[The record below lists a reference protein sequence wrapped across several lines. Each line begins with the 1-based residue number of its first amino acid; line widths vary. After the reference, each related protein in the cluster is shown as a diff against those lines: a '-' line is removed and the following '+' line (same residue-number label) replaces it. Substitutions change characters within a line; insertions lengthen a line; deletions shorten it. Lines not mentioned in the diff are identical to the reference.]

1 MPDAALAPGSA
12 ERTAFQQDYDR
23 IVFTSAFRRMKDKTQ
38 VFPLSKSD
46 YVRTRLTH
54 SLEAS
59 CVGRSLGALVGR
71 EIIARHELKNV
82 ESGDF
87 GAIVAAACLAHDIG
101 NPPFGHAGEDA
112 IREWFRNS
120 GLLERHP
127 FTPAQRADFEH
138 YEGNAQGF
146 RIVTRLQNPANPGLQ
161 LTSAVLAAFT
171 KYPRPSSVATELDG
185 KSGKKFGFFQQ
196 DIDNFRQVARST
208 GLVER
213 IPGTAWRRHPLAF
226 LVEVAD
232 DTCYLI
238 VDLEDAARLGFVP
251 YKDAECLLGDL
262 AAHLDAATPAQAEQ
276 RLGLETLQPHL
287 HVALVACAHELHV
300 AQQQRRHVVARCEER
315 GGVLELG
322 VDDDP
327 APAALAFLAGQLQH
341 FEEARDAQSAVVRL
355 AATRERLHRTQPRE
369 LAPAEIVDPPFRLA
383 FRARNGA
390 CRELGARRHVGAARQ
405 AAIVA
410 RDEHAV
416 ARHDE
421 VGLDHVGAL
430 RDRERVTFQRVFRQ
444 VAARAAMR
452 DHQRLRAIERVPGH
466 PAILRGE
473 NRDWRTGRRPAP
485 ATRGRTVSTTFAL
498 TLT

>member
-1 MPDAALAPGSA
+1 MGKKKIWEKLLSSERLGAGRAPGTA

-23 IVFTSAFRRMKDKTQ
+23 IVFTSAFRRLKDKTQ

-71 EIIARHELKNV
+71 EIIARHGLHHV

-112 IREWFRNS
+112 IREWFWQS
-120 GLLERHP
+120 GLLDRHA
-127 FTPAQRADFEH
+127 FTPAQRADFER

-146 RIVTRLQNPANPGLQ
+146 RIVSRLQSPANPGGLQ
-161 LTSAVLAAFT
+161 LTSAVLATFT
-171 KYPRPSSVATELDG
+171 KYPRPSAVNGELSG

-196 DIDNFRQVARST
+196 DQENFRQVATAT

-251 YKDAECLLGDL
+251 YKDAECLLADL
-262 AAHLDAATPAQAEQ
+262 AGNTLSGGRLERLHDPKERLEYMRAKAIGRMLEGAAAVF
-276 RLGLETLQPHL
+276 LENETAILSGEFD
-287 HVALVACAHELHV
+287 HELLEQSPV
-300 AQQQRRHVVARCEER
+300 SVPLQAVLKLAKDTIYTARPALEIETA
-315 GGVLELG
+315 GFEVLG
-322 VDDDP
+322 
-327 APAALAFLAGQLQH
+327 ALLQLFTQAVEAKAG
-341 FEEARDAQSAVVRL
+341 FARFT
-355 AATRERLHRTQPRE
+355 TRERMLMKLLPLQFLGHAGEPDADPYVRLLQIADFVAGMTDSY
-369 LAPAEIVDPPFRLA
+369 AVDMYRKLKGFDLP
-383 FRARNGA
+383 
-390 CRELGARRHVGAARQ
+390 
-405 AAIVA
+405 
-410 RDEHAV
+410 
-416 ARHDE
+416 
-421 VGLDHVGAL
+421 
-430 RDRERVTFQRVFRQ
+430 T
-444 VAARAAMR
+444 
-452 DHQRLRAIERVPGH
+452 
-466 PAILRGE
+466 
-473 NRDWRTGRRPAP
+473 
-485 ATRGRTVSTTFAL
+485 
-498 TLT
+498 

>member
-1 MPDAALAPGSA
+1 MGQRKIWEKLLSSERLGAGKAPGTA

-59 CVGRSLGALVGR
+59 CVGRSLGAVVGR
-71 EIIARHELKNV
+71 EIIARHGLQHV

-120 GLLERHP
+120 GLLERHD
-127 FTPAQRADFEH
+127 FTPAQKADFER

-146 RIVTRLQNPANPGLQ
+146 RIVSRLQSPANPGGLQ
-161 LTSAVLAAFT
+161 LTSAVLATFT
-171 KYPRPSSVATELDG
+171 KYPRPSHLENELDG

-262 AAHLDAATPAQAEQ
+262 AGNTVSGGRLDRLHDPKERLEYLRAKAIGRLLESAAAVFLENEDAILSGQFDDELLENSPIAHPLQAILKLAKETIYTARPALEIETAGFEVLGAL
-276 RLGLETLQPHL
+276 LGLFTNA
-287 HVALVACAHELHV
+287 V
-300 AQQQRRHVVARCEER
+300 
-315 GGVLELG
+315 
-322 VDDDP
+322 
-327 APAALAFLAGQLQH
+327 
-341 FEEARDAQSAVVRL
+341 EARAGVADVRFT
-355 AATRERLHRTQPRE
+355 TRERMLLKLLPNQFLGHGGEPD
-369 LAPAEIVDPPFRLA
+369 ADPYVRL
-383 FRARNGA
+383 
-390 CRELGARRHVGAARQ
+390 L
-405 AAIVA
+405 
-410 RDEHAV
+410 
-416 ARHDE
+416 
-421 VGLDHVGAL
+421 
-430 RDRERVTFQRVFRQ
+430 Q
-444 VAARAAMR
+444 VADFVAGMTDSYAVDMYRKLKGF
-452 DHQRLRAIERVPGH
+452 DLP
-466 PAILRGE
+466 
-473 NRDWRTGRRPAP
+473 T
-485 ATRGRTVSTTFAL
+485 
-498 TLT
+498 